1 MLWKRWL
8 PSIITA
14 TLGIHGRCTFLPK
27 PSVLGIDSSHPFP
40 SLITLEIV
48 RFSSAWESVRRETA
62 GSAGTENTRKNRNRG
77 CPLVFT
83 DIAME
88 NVNIYIHKSTIFVLM
103 SFFFLVKDEVDFPM
117 GPIIY
122 VCFSLESTNMN
133 DISHGRCSWEGI
145 WTPNICLK
153 KTPSHDI
160 LGCLGPGRVETVWL
174 FLLFLFF
181 VQFFGKLRILKWTS
195 KAPESRP
202 FVRKGNVIF
211 QPLISVAICGYV
223 SCWVY
228 VISGKVFSMVYDVLW
243 AYEDDPSLF

>member
-1 MLWKRWL
+1 
-8 PSIITA
+8 
-14 TLGIHGRCTFLPK
+14 
-27 PSVLGIDSSHPFP
+27 
-40 SLITLEIV
+40 
-48 RFSSAWESVRRETA
+48 
-62 GSAGTENTRKNRNRG
+62 
-77 CPLVFT
+77 
-83 DIAME
+83 
-88 NVNIYIHKSTIFVLM
+88 M

-195 KAPESRP
+195 GLLSAKEMSSSNHWFQWLYVAMLVAGYMWFQEKYFLWYMMYYGPTKMTPVSFSRP
-202 FVRKGNVIF
+202 Y
-211 QPLISVAICGYV
+211 QALC
-223 SCWVY
+223 
-228 VISGKVFSMVYDVLW
+228 
-243 AYEDDPSLF
+243 LFCDSIKNLPPRSPKDHKIES